1 VAYDPGMVPAV
12 AILASAVIS
21 AVANPVVAARDGQ
34 VRLSVYGLRAPAAS
48 VHLNGG
54 IASGGRWF
62 GWVSLRDD
70 GGGTWSTTLRAP
82 GYLGVYPVFVRTGGV
97 TRPTDEVVSVLPRH
111 SEKQPGFDTPEQVAR
126 WWARQAP
133 SGASVESV
141 TTWRSGFFTHRDPG
155 LNRLLRVRFSLHGEW
170 PAKHLGQGAH
180 ELFLSVA
187 RLRPDGR
194 WRLLET
200 ASAP

>member
-1 VAYDPGMVPAV
+1 MVPAV

-21 AVANPVVAARDGQ
+21 AVASPVVAAPDGQ
-34 VRLSVYGLRAPAAS
+34 VRVSVYGLHAPAVS

-54 IASGGRWF
+54 IAGGGRWF
-62 GWVSLRDD
+62 GWVALQDA
-70 GGGTWSTTLRAP
+70 GGGTWSTILRAP
-82 GYLGVYPVFVRTGGV
+82 GYRGVYPVVVRTGGV
-97 TRPTDEVVSVLPRH
+97 TKPTDEVVSVLPRH
-111 SEKQPGFDTPEQVAR
+111 WEKQPAFDTPEQVAQ
-126 WWARQAP
+126 WWTRQAP
-133 SGASVESV
+133 SGASVERV

-155 LNRLLRVRFSLHGEW
+155 LNRLLRVRFTLLGDW
-170 PAKHLGQGAH
+170 PAKRLGQGPH

-187 RLRPDGR
+187 RLRPGGR